1 MTTAASPGPGRF
13 RRTLAHGLRLLPE
26 FLLISAIVFGAHW
39 YQTRSLLPADA
50 AAAPAFRLETL
61 DGGYVEL
68 SDLRGRPTLL
78 YFFAPWCRICAAS
91 ADNIRR
97 LRAAIDAD
105 QLDVVMIAL
114 SYDDRGSVRT
124 FALQHELTV
133 PVLLGTPATASD
145 FQIPGFPTY
154 YVLDSNN
161 AIVSRDYGYTTY
173 PGLRLRTFLVD

>member
-1 MTTAASPGPGRF
+1 M
-13 RRTLAHGLRLLPE
+13 PE
-26 FLLISAIVFGAHW
+26 FLLVSAIVFGANW

-50 AAAPAFRLETL
+50 AAAPAFRLEAL

-78 YFFAPWCRICAAS
+78 YFFAPWCKICAAS
-91 ADNIRR
+91 SDNLRR

-105 QLDVVMIAL
+105 RLDIVMIAL
-114 SYDDRGSVRT
+114 SYRDRGSVRT
-124 FALQHELTV
+124 FASRHELEV
-133 PVLLGTPATASD
+133 PVLLGTSATASD